1 MATRSTQ
8 KATFVLP
15 AQVLAEIRHMVQ
27 LGLADSASALVRD
40 ALERRLKELREE
52 QLRREFVAAARD
64 PAFMADLDETMAAF
78 HSADAE
84 TARMSRE

>member
-1 MATRSTQ
+1 MRSTQ

-15 AQVLAEIRHMVQ
+15 AQVLAEIRQMVQ
-27 LGLADSASALVRD
+27 LGLAASASALVRD
-40 ALERRLKELREE
+40 ALERRLKDLRDE

-64 PAFMADLDETMAAF
+64 PAFLADLDESMVAF

-84 TARMSRE
+84 TARLIPE